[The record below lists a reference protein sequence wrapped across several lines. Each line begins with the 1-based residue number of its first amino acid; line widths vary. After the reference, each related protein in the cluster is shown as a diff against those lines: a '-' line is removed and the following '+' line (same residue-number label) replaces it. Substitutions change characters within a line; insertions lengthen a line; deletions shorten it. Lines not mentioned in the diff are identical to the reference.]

1 MIGTVLIL
9 TKAPWDR
16 YLDSPILHEEAST
29 EVNMPKATLSIGGK
43 AEIRSVHCQGPSLY
57 PPFPAAYIV
66 PATLQGPFF
75 PGHRLSSTEMA
86 VVGKVMPHLLE
97 KVSVRLLA

>member
-43 AEIRSVHCQGPSLY
+43 AEIRSVHCQGP
-57 PPFPAAYIV
+57 
-66 PATLQGPFF
+66 
-75 PGHRLSSTEMA
+75 
-86 VVGKVMPHLLE
+86 
-97 KVSVRLLA
+97 